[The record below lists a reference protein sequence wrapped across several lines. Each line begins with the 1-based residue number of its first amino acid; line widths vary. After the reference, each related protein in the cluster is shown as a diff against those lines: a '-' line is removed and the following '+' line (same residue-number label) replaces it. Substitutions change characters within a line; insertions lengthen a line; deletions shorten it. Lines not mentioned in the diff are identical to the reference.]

1 MMAAVNCLLRPGF
14 WFAFAVTANA
24 AFSASAPAA
33 AAQTKSAA
41 QTMPAAQAAP
51 DDAAVRRAWE
61 LLTPAEQSDALE
73 EYEARAEYA
82 EGFRQSL
89 VRYALRLDERDPGL
103 YPPAAPI
110 PHFDPQRHA
119 PGQPI
124 ARRALDPDS
133 RDARAERERILGKLH
148 ARAQQPGWVYDYT
161 AREVVLV
168 PTDKPIARRFENA
181 LAGMLPRQDLAE
193 ALVERALDDGAEQ
206 KALTAFAHAYT
217 DRVGTLF
224 PGITLY
230 DAWSSGADLEMPD
243 VDVLGVVHDVLDEWS
258 KWKAPV
264 PESQHRVLYEK
275 VGSIFQGAR
284 RHRGLRAAY
293 ARSYLC
299 GARELEPLYAV
310 CVERL
315 NFAWESC
322 SSDPATLAKTLP
334 RSADWNEHLAKLE
347 ERLLKSEE
355 SRAKAQSRWA
365 TIEREAAQLRE
376 MWVGILRER
385 KAFERTT
392 RPADD
397 K

>member
-1 MMAAVNCLLRPGF
+1 MMAGVKSLLCRSL
-14 WFAFAVTANA
+14 WIALALTASS
-24 AFSASAPAA
+24 AFSATAS
-33 AAQTKSAA
+33 TLC
-41 QTMPAAQAAP
+41 AQAQPATPSGP
-51 DDAAVRRAWE
+51 DDSAVRRAWD
-61 LLTPAEQSDALE
+61 LLSPAEQVDALE

-82 EGFRQSL
+82 QGFRQTL
-89 VRYALRLDERDPGL
+89 VRYALQFDERDPGL
-103 YPPAAPI
+103 YPPPAPI

-124 ARRALDPDS
+124 ARRALDADS
-133 RDARAERERILGKLH
+133 RQARAERERILGKLH
-148 ARAQQPGWVYDYT
+148 ARAQQPGWVYDYV

-168 PTDKPIARRFENA
+168 PTEQPLARRFENA

-193 ALVERALDDGAEQ
+193 ALVERALDDGAEH
-206 KALTAFAHAYT
+206 KALSAFAHAYT

-243 VDVLGVVHDVLDEWS
+243 VDVLGVVHDVLDEWN

-275 VGSIFQGAR
+275 VGAIFQGAR

-310 CVERL
+310 CIERL

-322 SSDPATLAKTLP
+322 SSDPVALAKTLP

-347 ERLLKSEE
+347 ERMLKSPEE
-355 SRAKAQSRWA
+355 RAKAQSRWA
-365 TIEREAAQLRE
+365 TIEREAAQMRE
-376 MWVGILRER
+376 MWIGILRER
-385 KAFERTT
+385 KAFERTA